1 MHVMVQAMKEQL
13 TPREIQILWELVDG
27 KLNKEIGASLDISIE
42 TVKKHLKNIY
52 RKINARNRIEA
63 VKYANT
69 LKHDSRA

>member
-1 MHVMVQAMKEQL
+1 MGHVMKEPL

-27 KLNKEIGASLDISIE
+27 KLNKEISVSLNISIE

-63 VKYANT
+63 VQYANT
-69 LKHDSRA
+69 LKHEQRA